1 MKKILSVTAAIFT
14 LILSAV
20 DLPRSVTVKSGNVTI
35 RLDAAKRCFI
45 NRIEYNGRLFGLDN
59 RGAHYGSVFSVKGES
74 GMAGSGHTEA
84 GYGEEVIF
92 LQMMIDGRIVDYS
105 TETALTGKYF
115 FLHKISKVG
124 HFTINYTLQIAND
137 VIDER
142 STITSDAD
150 VQLNCLYNF
159 MHPWALRFTEYYAV
173 MHDGNPRQAAFQTNG
188 KFPIYSPAPSLIAIY
203 DPETGDGVVTTVQPG
218 SGQNQL
224 KRYLWDTRYYRKG
237 YFVDFTNKTF
247 PAGHVAVYQAR
258 TTFFNE
264 PDKAKWVEAAE
275 NAAK

>member
-1 MKKILSVTAAIFT
+1 MKKFLSLFTAILFQT
-14 LILSAV
+14 LYAV
-20 DLPRSVTVKSGNVTI
+20 DLPPSVTVKTGKITI
-35 RLDAAKRCFI
+35 RLDAAKRCFM
-45 NRIEYNGRLFGLDN
+45 NRIEYDGRLFGLDT
-59 RGAHYGSVFSVKGES
+59 RGAHYGSVLFVKGES

-84 GYGEEVIF
+84 GYGEEVVM
-92 LQMMIDGRIVDYS
+92 LTMMIDGKTV
-105 TETALTGKYF
+105 EWAKENNLAGKYF
-115 FLHKISKVG
+115 YLHKISKVG
-124 HFTINYTLQIAND
+124 HFSIDYVLQIAND

-159 MHPWALRFTEYYAV
+159 MHPWSLRFTEYYAV
-173 MHDGNPRQAAFQTNG
+173 MADGKIRQAAFQTNG
-188 KFPIYSPAPSLIAIY
+188 KFPVYHNAPSLIAIY
-203 DPETGDGVVTTVQPG
+203 DPETGDGVVSTVQPG

-237 YFVDFTNKTF
+237 YFVDFTDKTF

-264 PDKAKWVEAAE
+264 PEKARWVQSARQAAR
-275 NAAK
+275 